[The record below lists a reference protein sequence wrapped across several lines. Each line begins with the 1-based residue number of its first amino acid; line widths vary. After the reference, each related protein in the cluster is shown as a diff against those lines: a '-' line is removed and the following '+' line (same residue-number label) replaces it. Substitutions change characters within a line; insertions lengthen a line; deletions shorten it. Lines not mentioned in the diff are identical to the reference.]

1 MSGSRSLGPSSKK
14 RHRSRGASA
23 DEDDDDPDLRA
34 AIAASLLEQGQGGG
48 DGGVG
53 VEANAKLP
61 DLHGGRTSSGPPPGK
76 ENAPAPGAQHGS
88 GAARNSNKRPRRDLE
103 LDPVQ
108 HQEMNSTG
116 LFADP
121 DDAEID
127 DLLGRGGRLDPAHAE
142 FERARREQEEIE
154 REMRRFGA
162 VEEDIS
168 GREDESLG
176 LGDHD
181 RNEERNDV
189 ASGQLD
195 NEQEADDENDDED
208 EDEELVKAA
217 LAASLESERQDAL
230 SREKKQ
236 QEYVQQMNQVQQ
248 ESHELEE
255 DEKKRFRDQQ
265 RSDVSDPDPA
275 NGKWYQILT
284 NFELSEGILEQ
295 EEFAELMNMCLEGFL
310 APGCSGGAEEEAAAP
325 VDGLEPC
332 PCSSLPTPV
341 RKTNGQE
348 LVRTKLWEFFM
359 VPCVYFPIY
368 LASCA
373 PRYDR

>member
-1 MSGSRSLGPSSKK
+1 
-14 RHRSRGASA
+14 
-23 DEDDDDPDLRA
+23 
-34 AIAASLLEQGQGGG
+34 
-48 DGGVG
+48 
-53 VEANAKLP
+53 
-61 DLHGGRTSSGPPPGK
+61 
-76 ENAPAPGAQHGS
+76 
-88 GAARNSNKRPRRDLE
+88 
-103 LDPVQ
+103 
-108 HQEMNSTG
+108 MNSTG

-127 DLLGRGGRLDPAHAE
+127 DLLGPRGGRLDPSHAE

-154 REMRRFGA
+154 REMRLGW
-162 VEEDIS
+162 EEDIS

-189 ASGQLD
+189 ASGQLH
-195 NEQEADDENDDED
+195 NEQEADENDDEDDED
-208 EDEELVKAA
+208 EDEELKAA

-255 DEKKRFRDQQ
+255 DEKRRFREQQ

-284 NFELSEGILEQ
+284 AFELSEGILEQ

-310 APGCSGGAEEEAAAP
+310 APGCSGGAEEEADAP
-325 VDGLEPC
+325 VDGLEPG

-348 LVRTKLWEFFM
+348 LVRTKLL
-359 VPCVYFPIY
+359 PIAIV
-368 LASCA
+368 L
-373 PRYDR
+373 PMQVDH